1 MEKRTCGG
9 KAAGIRDQLLR
20 QIELG
25 NFPRG
30 SVLPSERELTEQLN
44 ASYMTVRKAIG
55 TLVEEKYL
63 ERIPRVGTFVSHTIP
78 GHKVQRQLG
87 IVVPAWTAPENTD
100 FVMYA
105 SEIAEHEGWLPKL
118 VSIRHWEDRA
128 LLDAWTNF
136 DALVCFAPQP
146 ITQMPPELL
155 KKLQRNEKPVVFIG
169 IPAHYFGLDAVCGS
183 MEVEFHL
190 LLDKL
195 AEAGHTRIALV
206 EQRSLMNDQQSAD
219 VPTFHSV
226 WKQRITETIGAETVE
241 SLSILVETP
250 RFELPH
256 RMIYEKL
263 KKIGPKPPFTAII
276 TRVAFLS
283 GVMAAFSDLGLRVP
297 EDVSVVANGD
307 RQELEFYRPEPTYL
321 KVSLRDHAIQAF
333 ELIKARLANP
343 ELPVQYSMI
352 SPEFIEGKTLRLLH
366 TR

>member
-1 MEKRTCGG
+1 MEKSIYGG
-9 KAAGIRDQLLR
+9 KTAGIREQLLR

-87 IVVPAWTAPENTD
+87 IVVPAWTAPENSD

-105 SEIAEHEGWLPKL
+105 GEAAEREGWLPKM

-128 LLDAWTNF
+128 LVDAWTNF

-146 ITQMPPELL
+146 VAQMPRELL
-155 KKLQRNEKPVVFIG
+155 EKFRSHEKPVVFIG
-169 IPAHYFGLDAVCGS
+169 VPAHHFGLDAVTGS
-183 MEVEFHL
+183 MEVEFRII
-190 LLDKL
+190 LDKL

-206 EQRSLMNDQQSAD
+206 EQCSLMNDQLTAD

-226 WKQRITETIGAETVE
+226 WKQRIAETLGE
-241 SLSILVETP
+241 SAAGELSILVETP

-256 RMIYEKL
+256 RAIYERL
-263 KKIGPKPPFTAII
+263 RSIGPKPPFTAVI
-276 TRVAFLS
+276 TRVPFLS

-321 KVSLRDHAIQAF
+321 KVSLRDHALQAF
-333 ELIKARLANP
+333 ELIKARLATP
-343 ELPVQYSMI
+343 SLPVQYTMI
-352 SPEFIEGKTLRLLH
+352 SPEFIEGKTLKSLRK
-366 TR
+366 